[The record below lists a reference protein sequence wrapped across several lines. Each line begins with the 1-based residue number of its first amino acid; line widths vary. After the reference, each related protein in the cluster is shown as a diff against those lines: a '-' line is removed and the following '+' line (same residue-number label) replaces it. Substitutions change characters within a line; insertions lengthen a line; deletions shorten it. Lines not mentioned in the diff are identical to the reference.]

1 MKKEKGP
8 PHSFLA
14 HQWSLLSM
22 AYQIYPWQPFQS
34 NVIKF
39 LTTLKSLKFQKARGT
54 AQPYI
59 FWQVSQVTQT
69 MTVDHI
75 TKFKASLSLNPVTAN
90 THRPLSFT
98 FTYSV
103 FLTEQEFVAISNYS
117 YFSAS
122 FNPSSY
128 FLGQIYFPSTLM
140 QVYWSDIRTTNAVIL
155 TLTSNSLTI
164 PMQALSLM

>member
-22 AYQIYPWQPFQS
+22 AYQIHLWQPFQS
-34 NVIKF
+34 QIIKF

-54 AQPYI
+54 SHTCI

-75 TKFKASLSLNPVTAN
+75 TKFKASLPLNPVTAN

-98 FTYSV
+98 FIYSV
-103 FLTEQEFVAISNYS
+103 FLTKQVFVAISNYS

-122 FNPSSY
+122 FNRHHISWTRSM
-128 FLGQIYFPSTLM
+128 FPPLWCKSTDTNNKCRD
-140 QVYWSDIRTTNAVIL
+140 SDTH
-155 TLTSNSLTI
+155 SK
-164 PMQALSLM
+164 